1 MTLLKKNKVF
11 HQVITKIYI
20 FEKKVNMEEKE
31 KMNILGLI
39 GLILGILAAV
49 ISFIPCLG
57 IYAVFPGFIGII
69 LSSIGLR
76 KVKKGLAIAGLICSV
91 IGTGVASWQIYEIN
105 QVSPELEKELKELE
119 NLDNDLKDTDTINA
133 L

>member
-1 MTLLKKNKVF
+1 
-11 HQVITKIYI
+11 
-20 FEKKVNMEEKE
+20 MEEKE

-57 IYAVFPGFIGII
+57 IYAIFPGFIGII